1 MLFARSMSMVA
12 PVSFGVVHSVSLKV
26 TARPSTRPLGI
37 TSSCARSGTVTV
49 VHLPGV
55 SGFGLLSELLWAASI
70 QPRLTM
76 PWSLSS
82 VSFST
87 VK

>member
-1 MLFARSMSMVA
+1 M
-12 PVSFGVVHSVSLKV
+12 
-26 TARPSTRPLGI
+26 RPLGM
-37 TSSCARSGTVTV
+37 TSSWARSGTVTV
-49 VHLPGV
+49 DHWPGV
-55 SGFGLLSELLWAASI
+55 SGFGSLRELLWAASI

-76 PWSLSS
+76 PWSLWV

>member
-1 MLFARSMSMVA
+1 M
-12 PVSFGVVHSVSLKV
+12 
-26 TARPSTRPLGI
+26 
-37 TSSCARSGTVTV
+37 TVD
-49 VHLPGV
+49 HLPGV
-55 SGFGLLSELLWAASI
+55 SGFGLLRELLWAASI

-76 PWSLSS
+76 PWSLCV

>member
-1 MLFARSMSMVA
+1 MLPARSMSMVA
-12 PVSFGVVHSVSLKV
+12 PVSLGLVHSVSERV
-26 TARPSTRPLGI
+26 MARPRMRPFGM
-37 TSSCARSGTVTV
+37 TSSWARSGTVMV

-55 SGFGLLSELLWAASI
+55 SGVGLLRDLLWAASI

-76 PWSLSS
+76 PWSLWA

-87 VK
+87 V